1 MSLNMEIYAP
11 VNVPINWQSEQI
23 TQNEQRY
30 LLLNTVFSKIEQ
42 LAIKPSEWPM
52 GYGSMEHDNLSI
64 LYQPAAIF
72 EIHGF
77 TTEQDVNHA
86 QLYVYDSCL
95 AILHIGMSVNTK
107 ITEVNDLAITNR
119 VEALSKQY
127 LAPILKQIYSLKT
140 QAPMVQP
147 GAYKFFYNDEE
158 KLTNAEPLWVA
169 RMLLKSDDSP
179 YEFYLDW
186 LKSIDSESE
195 VLLLGSGNSLLK
207 NSEYFSDV
215 NRVMVMSQFHCAL
228 MSRIEDLLKDN
239 LRISNEKYYHTKSP
253 NLLKSSV
260 SDQQYR
266 NDHIEF
272 IDIQISAASS
282 GVQGKRRELLQQFSA
297 AWDFKSQH
305 DRVTQLTK
313 LTQRR
318 LDRLSQDKLR
328 QQNRGIQTLL
338 AFLGSLGIIS
348 LVIDL
353 ISIDSSVPH
362 GKTTGLFDI
371 MQFVSAEHIIN
382 LMFIFVILLTFYFY
396 KNHE

>member
-1 MSLNMEIYAP
+1 
-11 VNVPINWQSEQI
+11 
-23 TQNEQRY
+23 
-30 LLLNTVFSKIEQ
+30 
-42 LAIKPSEWPM
+42 
-52 GYGSMEHDNLSI
+52 MEHDNLSI

-72 EIHGF
+72 EIQGF
-77 TTEQDVNHA
+77 TNEPDINHA

-95 AILHIGMSVNTK
+95 AILHLGMSVNTN
-107 ITEVNDLAITNR
+107 IADIDDLAITNR
-119 VEALSKQY
+119 VEKLSKQY
-127 LAPILKQIYSLKT
+127 LAPILKQIYSLTT
-140 QAPMVQP
+140 QPPMVQP
-147 GAYKFFYNDEE
+147 SSYKFFYNDEE

-169 RMLLKSDDSP
+169 RMLVKDDDFP
-179 YEFYLDW
+179 RELYLDW

-195 VLLLGSGNSLLK
+195 VLLLGSGNSLLTH
-207 NSEYFSDV
+207 SEHFSDV
-215 NRVMVMSQFHCAL
+215 NRVMVMSQFHSAL

-253 NLLKSSV
+253 NLLKNSLA
-260 SDQQYR
+260 DQQYR

-282 GVQGKRRELLQQFSA
+282 GVQGKRRELLHQFSS

-305 DRVTQLTK
+305 DRIMQLIK

-328 QQNRGIQTLL
+328 QQNRSIQTLL

-353 ISIDSSVPH
+353 ISIESSVAH

-371 MQFVSAEHIIN
+371 MQFISAEHIIN
-382 LMFIFVILLTFYFY
+382 FMFIFVILLTFYFY
-396 KNHE
+396 RNHE